1 MELDKEEFESLY
13 GMHGILLIHF
23 MYTDD
28 LVVFSLSSAGLQR
41 LFHIR
46 SPYCMTF
53 NMISDTM
60 SVKERCRFAEASKES
75 VYQRF
80 PELKLSDN
88 HFNVCNKVRYLGC
101 LASNVR

>member
-1 MELDKEEFESLY
+1 
-13 GMHGILLIHF
+13 MHGILLIHF
-23 MYTDD
+23 MYIDD

-60 SVKERCRFAEASKES
+60 SVKERCRFAEASKDN
-75 VYQRF
+75 YQRF

-88 HFNVCNKVRYLGC
+88 HFTVCNKFRYLGH
-101 LASNVR
+101 LTSNVR

>member
-1 MELDKEEFESLY
+1 MSPILVSVYVDDLFKEIKSLY

-53 NMISDTM
+53 NRISDTM
-60 SVKERCRFAEASKES
+60 SLH
-75 VYQRF
+75 YIIT
-80 PELKLSDN
+80 
-88 HFNVCNKVRYLGC
+88 C
-101 LASNVR
+101 L